1 MCAGWQFESQDV
13 LVPWDQS
20 QSQSSTEQSSAAA
33 AEAEL
38 VTAAAAAAEPEV
50 VSTASDDD
58 LLAYNAFTQNSD
70 SDSTRSSR

>member
-1 MCAGWQFESQDV
+1 MCVCAGWQFESQDV

-33 AEAEL
+33 AEPEV
-38 VTAAAAAAEPEV
+38 VTAAAEPEV